1 MGTFW
6 LFTKSDFAT
15 FLVPDTL
22 FGVFGALAGPLLSSN
37 ETPDLLMILGRLPQV
52 LLYNW
57 ANLFVCD
64 LANQR
69 LPEAVD
75 EDRGNKPWRPLP
87 SGRITM
93 TQARRLLLVSLPTVL
108 AINWVLGAWEE
119 TALLFTLAWM
129 YNDLGGGDEDF
140 VTRNLMNALAFAQF
154 NGGTL
159 KIACGIDQS
168 ITSLG
173 YSWII
178 LISCVIFT
186 TMHVQDLKDQTGDK
200 ARGRRTA
207 PLVLG
212 DEVARWTLAFPIVA
226 WSAICPLFLNVGL
239 SGYVITYVLGFLLVM
254 RIFLWR
260 SVDADRKT
268 YKLWAAWIIV
278 LYMLPVIKN
287 PLVFSRFIES
297 WLRWNNIHRG
307 DDRKNEML
315 L

>member
-1 MGTFW
+1 MQKTLSYSLSYSVGTFW

-15 FLVPDTL
+15 FLLPDTA

-37 ETPDLLMILGRLPQV
+37 ETPDLLMILGRLPRV

-57 ANLFVCD
+57 GNLFVCD

-69 LPEAVD
+69 LPEAVE

-93 TQARRLLLVSLPTVL
+93 TQARRLLLVSLPIVL

-129 YNDLGGGDEDF
+129 YNDLKGGDEDF

-154 NGGTL
+154 NGGAL

-168 ITSLG
+168 ITALG
-173 YSWII
+173 YTWVI

-212 DEVARWTLAFPIVA
+212 DGVARWILAIPIVV

-239 SGYVITYVLGFLLVM
+239 PGYLITCVLGFLLVM

-260 SVDADRKT
+260 SIDADRKT
-268 YKLWAAWIIV
+268 YKLWAAWIAV

-287 PLVFSRFIES
+287 PLVFSKFMES
-297 WLRWNNIHRG
+297 RVR
-307 DDRKNEML
+307 
-315 L
+315 